1 MSKRFDIAVH
11 GATGFT
17 GRLVAEYLAQHYPA
31 GSGLRWA
38 LSGRNLDRLAQV
50 RQEIGAAEDTAL
62 IATDN
67 ADAQSLDA
75 LMAQTRLV
83 ISTVGPYQVHGN
95 ELLAACANNGV
106 DYVDLC
112 GEPNWMRQMID
123 GHEAAARASG
133 ARIVF
138 SCGFDSVPFDLGVFE
153 LQREFQA
160 RFGHAASQVRG
171 RVRRMKGTFSGGTAA
186 SLKATLDAAENDPE
200 QKAQMLSPFSLTPG
214 FVGPEQLPG
223 DAPRYD
229 EAAEVWLAPFVMAII
244 NTRNI
249 HRSNFLLQHRWG
261 QDFRYDEMFV
271 TGRGEKGEALA
282 RAIASDTSMTDGK
295 GPKAGEGPS
304 KEEREAGYFDLAFLG
319 SDAAGNQLSC
329 IVKGDRDPGYGS
341 TSRMISEAAI
351 CLLEQPTQPAGG
363 IYTPASAM
371 GSRLIDR
378 LSSRG
383 VLSFETTQP

>member
-17 GRLVAEYLAQHYPA
+17 GRLVAEYLAEHYPA
-31 GSGLRWA
+31 GKSPRWA

-50 RQEIGAAEDTAL
+50 REEIGAPADTPL

-67 ADAQSLDA
+67 ADPQSLQA
-75 LMAQTRLV
+75 LMDQTRLV
-83 ISTVGPYQVHGN
+83 LTTVGPYQLHGN
-95 ELLAACANNGV
+95 ELLAACASNGV

-123 GHEAAARASG
+123 RHEKAARASG

-153 LQREFQA
+153 LQRQFEA
-160 RFGHAASQVRG
+160 RFGHVASQVHG

-186 SLKATLDAAENDPE
+186 SFKATLEAADKDPE
-200 QKAQMLSPFSLTPG
+200 QKAQLRSPFSLTPG
-214 FVGPEQLPG
+214 FEGPEQPPG
-223 DAPRYD
+223 DAPRHDD
-229 EAAEVWLAPFVMAII
+229 EAGVWLAPFVMAII

-249 HRSNFLLQHRWG
+249 HRSNLLLQHAWG
-261 QDFRYDEMFV
+261 KDFRYDEMFV
-271 TGRGEKGEALA
+271 TGPGDKGEALA
-282 RAIASDTSMTDGK
+282 RTIASNTALSGDK
-295 GPKAGEGPS
+295 GPKQGEGPT

-319 SDAAGNQLSC
+319 SDAAGNRLSC
-329 IVKGDRDPGYGS
+329 VVKGDRDPGYDATARTIAES
-341 TSRMISEAAI
+341 AI
-351 CLLEQPTQPAGG
+351 CLLEDPALPRGG

-371 GSRLIDR
+371 GGRLIDR
-378 LSSRG
+378 LSSHG
-383 VLSFETTQP
+383 VLSFATSA